1 MRKLIIGMAAV
12 ITVLAGIGFMLAS
25 RDTQASPTV
34 MSAFEIM
41 STAKDLPTDVAP
53 NAI

>member
-1 MRKLIIGMAAV
+1 MRKLIIGTAA
-12 ITVLAGIGFMLAS
+12 IIAILSTVGFMLAS

-41 STAKDLPTDVAP
+41 STATDLPTDPAP
-53 NAI
+53 DAI

>member
-1 MRKLIIGMAAV
+1 MRKFIIGIAAIAAV
-12 ITVLAGIGFMLAS
+12 LSAIGFTLAG

-41 STAKDLPTDVAP
+41 SAATNLPTDPALD
-53 NAI
+53 AI